1 MLCRDKRNGLIHG
14 RQTATTDVKSFLLGL
29 LKSHSLVV
37 LLLLHSLTVRA
48 SHVRKRAFGE
58 CQMFETG
65 PGHLLTGLLRL
76 IDQADTGLVAIWR
89 RRAGRHEQ
97 R

>member
-1 MLCRDKRNGLIHG
+1 MK
-14 RQTATTDVKSFLLGL
+14 TACLLNQMILVDPTGTTHVKSFLLGL
-29 LKSHSLVV
+29 LKSRSLAAS
-37 LLLLHSLTVRA
+37 LLLHSFMVRA
-48 SHVRKRAFGE
+48 SHVKKRAFGE

-65 PGHLLTGLLRL
+65 PGHLLTGLFRL